1 MKNGLGA
8 ITSEI
13 LHSDGDQCLAAFDH
27 ICDQLADVRWVSPL
41 SVSDNEGGLGSIK
54 QAFEPMADA
63 ASCVVSPCRRLG
75 ED

>member
-8 ITSEI
+8 ITSEF

-41 SVSDNEGGLGSIK
+41 LVSDDEGGLGSVK
-54 QAFEPMADA
+54 
-63 ASCVVSPCRRLG
+63 
-75 ED
+75 